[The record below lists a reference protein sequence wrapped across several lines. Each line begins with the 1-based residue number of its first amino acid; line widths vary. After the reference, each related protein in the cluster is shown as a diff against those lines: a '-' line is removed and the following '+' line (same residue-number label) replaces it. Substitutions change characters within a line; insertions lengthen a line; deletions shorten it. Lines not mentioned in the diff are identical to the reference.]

1 MGGDERVEVHLP
13 SLPRAPTPGV
23 SDTRTSPARRGDE
36 EDPLML
42 EGTGITADE
51 EQVYRLLV
59 RAGEACVGD
68 LAAQLRLSDDG
79 ARAVLDGL
87 LGRGLARRLP
97 GSGGGSGGERF
108 AANPPDVAF
117 GPLLLRGQEA
127 LDQARAAVAELA
139 EEHLATARRRDAG
152 QLLEIVTGGEAIRQR
167 IRAVQLGTR
176 SEMLWFCR
184 AGHVAMP
191 SEENDEEFDML
202 ARGVSYRVLYERQ
215 LLEEPGMIDNVAKGI
230 EAGEQA
236 RSVPTLPIRL
246 AISDRSVAI
255 CPLVPRSDG
264 ITEPTAAIVRDSNLL
279 TALIALFESYWSAAA
294 PLLLSGGV
302 AVTGGAAVAGPWE
315 GAGPATTLSG
325 DERYLLSLLVAGVS
339 DKAIATRLGV
349 SMRTVQRRIRDLMEL
364 ASAETRMQ
372 LAWQV
377 ARRGWLA

>member
-1 MGGDERVEVHLP
+1 MF
-13 SLPRAPTPGV
+13 
-23 SDTRTSPARRGDE
+23 
-36 EDPLML
+36 
-42 EGTGITADE
+42 EGTGITAGE
-51 EQVYRLLV
+51 EEAYRLLV
-59 RAGEACVGD
+59 RAGEAHVDD
-68 LAAQLRLSDDG
+68 LVARLPGSD
-79 ARAVLDGL
+79 VLAIVDGL
-87 LGRGLARRLP
+87 TARGLVRRLP
-97 GSGGGSGGERF
+97 GGGERY

-117 GPLLLRGQEA
+117 GPLLLRSQEA
-127 LDQARAAVAELA
+127 LDRARSAVAELA

-152 QLLEIVTGGEAIRQR
+152 QLLEIVTGGDAIRQR

-176 SEMLWFCR
+176 EEMLWFCR

-191 SEENDEEFDML
+191 SEDNDEEFDML
-202 ARGVSYRVLYERQ
+202 ARGVAYRVLYERQ

-230 EAGEQA
+230 DAGELA
-236 RSVPTLPIRL
+236 RSVPTLPIRM

-294 PLLLSGGV
+294 PLQLSGGV
-302 AVTGGAAVAGPWE
+302 AMAGPGE
-315 GAGPATTLSG
+315 GTGPATTLSG
-325 DERYLLSLLVAGVS
+325 DERYLLSLLVAGVT

-349 SMRTVQRRIRDLMEL
+349 SMRTVQRRIRDLMAL